1 MHITKLVDKSAFSF
15 LMILLCFFASSTASI
30 VAEDALDRMTRK
42 KLQSTRDA
50 IERLK
55 TERRTVSTDNSLL
68 RTFRANMHVH
78 SYWSHD
84 SRGTVDEIVAAAKRA
99 DTDIVMFTEHPAPH
113 YDIYED
119 GHRGMHDGVLL
130 IPGAET
136 KGLLAY
142 PKASIRNAEAMT
154 LEDYFGAVQQTDGL
168 AFISHLEE
176 RMELDIP
183 GITGNEIYNTH
194 ADFKEEKRL
203 VASMRN
209 PLWLLNTAP
218 LIKQYP
224 QEALLALLDYPK
236 DYLQRWDKLNQVF
249 PHTGVAANDSHQNV
263 GVRLRLIEADKVQVE
278 DALGE
283 KILEFTR
290 KAAQE
295 LVPIAEDAKE
305 GDVLFELLLDPYE
318 VSLRHAGT
326 YILASDQT
334 EEAVWQALLNSRAY
348 VCFDG
353 LASGRDVQWF
363 ASSASGNQRAE
374 IGGSLSTDSS
384 VIFRGQSPQ
393 LATWRILCDGEE
405 VHKATGYACEFE
417 TSKPGI
423 YRAELWLDIGVPQ
436 IWVLTNPITL
446 KSSP

>member
-1 MHITKLVDKSAFSF
+1 
-15 LMILLCFFASSTASI
+15 
-30 VAEDALDRMTRK
+30 
-42 KLQSTRDA
+42 
-50 IERLK
+50 
-55 TERRTVSTDNSLL
+55 
-68 RTFRANMHVH
+68 
-78 SYWSHD
+78 
-84 SRGTVDEIVAAAKRA
+84 
-99 DTDIVMFTEHPAPH
+99 
-113 YDIYED
+113 
-119 GHRGMHDGVLL
+119 
-130 IPGAET
+130 
-136 KGLLAY
+136 
-142 PKASIRNAEAMT
+142 
-154 LEDYFGAVQQTDGL
+154 
-168 AFISHLEE
+168 
-176 RMELDIP
+176 
-183 GITGNEIYNTH
+183 
-194 ADFKEEKRL
+194 
-203 VASMRN
+203 MRN

-224 QEALLALLDYPK
+224 QEALLAMLDYPK

-363 ASSASGNQRAE
+363 ASSASGNQRTE

-393 LATWRILCDGEE
+393 LATWRILRDGEE
-405 VHKATGYACEFE
+405 VHKATGYTCEFE
-417 TSKPGI
+417 TSTPGI